1 MQLPPDFLSIGHL
14 AKDLTP
20 DGHVI
25 GGAVTY
31 ASLTARALG
40 LRPAMVTSFG
50 PDVEP
55 GPSLA
60 DVLSHVVPSPE
71 TTTFKNVYERGRRTQ
86 TIVGVGGP
94 IAASDVPE
102 EWRSAPLVLLGP
114 LAGELDKDILSIF
127 TDSVVMAAIQG
138 WLRRWDEDG
147 RVSSGQW
154 NGDDILPGVD
164 AAILSEDDISD
175 RERLDQ
181 WKDLTPVLI
190 FTRGAR
196 GAELH
201 YQGRWNHIDAFPV
214 DEVDPTGAGDVF
226 AAAYLVRF
234 RETGDPLE
242 SARFAG
248 CAASFCVE
256 KPGVEGIAS
265 RARVEARL
273 AERPVGKRVS

>member
-1 MQLPPDFLSIGHL
+1 MPPDFLSIGHM

-31 ASLTARALG
+31 ASLTAQALG
-40 LRPAMVTSFG
+40 LTPALVTSVG
-50 PDVEP
+50 RDVDP
-55 GPSLA
+55 GRSLA
-60 DVLSHVVPSPE
+60 DVLRLVVTSRE
-71 TTTFKNVYERGRRTQ
+71 TTSFKNVYERGRRTQ
-86 TIVGVGGP
+86 SILGVGGP

-102 EWRSAPLVLLGP
+102 KWRSAPLVLLGP
-114 LAGELDKDILSIF
+114 LAGELNKDILSIF
-127 TDSVVMAAIQG
+127 TGSVVMASIQG

-147 RVSSGQW
+147 RVSSGHW

-164 AAILSEDDISD
+164 AAILSEDDITDS
-175 RERLDQ
+175 RNLEH

-201 YQGRWNHIDAFPV
+201 YEGRWNHIDAFPV
-214 DEVDPTGAGDVF
+214 TEVDPTGAGDVF

-242 SARFAG
+242 SACFAG

-256 KPGVEGIAS
+256 KPGVQGIAS
-265 RARVEARL
+265 RALVEARL
-273 AERPVGKRVS
+273 AGRPEGK

>member
-1 MQLPPDFLSIGHL
+1 MSPDFLSIGHT

-25 GGAVTY
+25 GGAVTF

-40 LRPAMVTSFG
+40 LRPAMVTSYG
-50 PDVEP
+50 PDVKPE
-55 GPSLA
+55 SALE
-60 DVLSHVVPSPE
+60 DVLIHVIQSRE
-71 TTTFKNVYERGRRTQ
+71 TTTFNNVYEHGRRTQ
-86 TIVGVGGP
+86 TILGVGGP

-102 EWRSAPLVLLGP
+102 EWRSTPLVLLGP
-114 LAGELDKDILSIF
+114 LAGELDKDIVSIF
-127 TDSVVMAAIQG
+127 TDSVVMASVQG

-147 RVSSGQW
+147 RVSFGQW
-154 NGDDILPGVD
+154 SGDDILPGVD
-164 AAILSEDDISD
+164 AAILSEDDITD
-175 RERLDQ
+175 RRELEH

-190 FTRGAR
+190 FTRGAQ
-196 GAELH
+196 GAEVH
-201 YQGRWNHIDAFPV
+201 YEGHWNHIDAFPV
-214 DEVDPTGAGDVF
+214 TEIDPTGAGDVF
-226 AAAYLVRF
+226 AAAYLVRY

-256 KPGVEGIAS
+256 KPGVQGIAS

-273 AERPVGKRVS
+273 TGRAEGK

>member
-1 MQLPPDFLSIGHL
+1 MTPDFLSIGHM
-14 AKDLTP
+14 AKDLTL

-31 ASLTARALG
+31 ASLTAQALG
-40 LRPAMVTSFG
+40 LSPALVTSFG
-50 PDVEP
+50 PDLDP
-55 GPSLA
+55 GPMLA
-60 DVLSHVVPSPE
+60 DVPQHVVPSPE
-71 TTTFKNVYERGRRTQ
+71 TTTFQNDYERGRRTQ
-86 TIVGVGGP
+86 TILGVGGP

-102 EWRSAPLVLLGP
+102 KWRSVPLVLLGP
-114 LAGELDKDILSIF
+114 LAGELNKDILSIF
-127 TDSVVMAAIQG
+127 TDSVVMASIQG
-138 WLRRWDEDG
+138 WLRRWDKDG
-147 RVSSGQW
+147 RVSSGHW

-164 AAILSEDDISD
+164 AAILSEDDITDS
-175 RERLDQ
+175 RKLEQ
-181 WKDLTPVLI
+181 WEDLTPVLI

-201 YQGRWNHIDAFPV
+201 YEGRWNHIDAFPV
-214 DEVDPTGAGDVF
+214 TEVDPTGAGDVF

-256 KPGVEGIAS
+256 KPGVQGIAS
-265 RARVEARL
+265 RALVEARL
-273 AERPVGKRVS
+273 AGRPEGK

>member
-1 MQLPPDFLSIGHL
+1 MPPDFLSIGHL

-40 LRPAMVTSFG
+40 LNAALVTSVG
-50 PDVEP
+50 PDVDL
-55 GPSLA
+55 GSSLA
-60 DVLSHVVPSPE
+60 DVLRHVVPSSE
-71 TTTFKNVYERGRRTQ
+71 TTTFKNVYDRGRRTQ
-86 TIVGVGGP
+86 SILGVGGP

-102 EWRSAPLVLLGP
+102 KWRSAPLVLLGP
-114 LAGELDKDILSIF
+114 LAGELSKDILDIF
-127 TDSVVMAAIQG
+127 TDSVVMASMQG

-147 RVSSGQW
+147 RVSSGHW

-164 AAILSEDDISD
+164 AAILSEDDITDS
-175 RERLDQ
+175 RNLER

-201 YQGRWNHIDAFPV
+201 CEGRWNHIDAFPV
-214 DEVDPTGAGDVF
+214 TEIDPTGAGDVF
-226 AAAYLVRF
+226 AAAYLVRY
-234 RETGDPLE
+234 RETGEPLE
-242 SARFAG
+242 SAGFAS

-256 KPGVEGIAS
+256 KPGVHGIAS
-265 RARVEARL
+265 RALVEARL
-273 AERPVGKRVS
+273 AGRAKGK

>member
-1 MQLPPDFLSIGHL
+1 MFLYNS
-14 AKDLTP
+14 
-20 DGHVI
+20 
-25 GGAVTY
+25 
-31 ASLTARALG
+31 
-40 LRPAMVTSFG
+40 
-50 PDVEP
+50 
-55 GPSLA
+55 
-60 DVLSHVVPSPE
+60 SPH
-71 TTTFKNVYERGRRTQ
+71 T
-86 TIVGVGGP
+86 
-94 IAASDVPE
+94 
-102 EWRSAPLVLLGP
+102 

-127 TDSVVMAAIQG
+127 TDSVVMASIQG

-147 RVSSGQW
+147 RVSSGDW

-175 RERLDQ
+175 SKRLER

-201 YQGRWNHIDAFPV
+201 YEGRWNHIDAFPV
-214 DEVDPTGAGDVF
+214 NEIDPTGAGDVF
-226 AAAYLVRF
+226 AAAYLVRY

-242 SARFAG
+242 SARFAA

-256 KPGVEGIAS
+256 KPGVQGIAS

-273 AERPVGKRVS
+273 AGRPDRK

>member
-1 MQLPPDFLSIGHL
+1 MTPDFLSIGHI

-31 ASLTARALG
+31 ASLTAQALG
-40 LRPAMVTSFG
+40 LRPALVTSIG
-50 PDVEP
+50 PDVDP
-55 GPSLA
+55 GRSLA
-60 DVLSHVVPSPE
+60 DVLRHVVPSRE

-86 TIVGVGGP
+86 SILGVGGP
-94 IAASDVPE
+94 IAPSDVPE
-102 EWRSAPLVLLGP
+102 KWRSAPLVLLGP
-114 LAGELDKDILSIF
+114 LAGELNKDILSIF
-127 TDSVVMAAIQG
+127 TGSVVMASIQG

-147 RVSSGQW
+147 RVSSGHW

-164 AAILSEDDISD
+164 AAILSEDDITDSKNL
-175 RERLDQ
+175 EH

-201 YQGRWNHIDAFPV
+201 YEGRWNHIDAFPV
-214 DEVDPTGAGDVF
+214 TEIDPTGAGDVF
-226 AAAYLVRF
+226 AAAYLVRY
-234 RETGDPLE
+234 RESGDPLE
-242 SARFAG
+242 SARFAS

-256 KPGVEGIAS
+256 KSGVQGIAS

-273 AERPVGKRVS
+273 AGRSEGR